1 MLPGKWS
8 SSTISYE
15 AEVPMNSDFKDLL
28 SILNANKV
36 KYLVVGAYA
45 FMKHAEP
52 RYTKDLDIWV
62 KADKKNAARVFKALG
77 DFGAPLAELTD
88 DDFAHEGFYYQVG
101 IEPARIDVLMSIP
114 GLRFDEA
121 WKKRVKSD
129 LGGVEAWI
137 LSKKDLIAAKKAS
150 GRPQDLVDIQTL
162 TTPPIRK
169 PRRAARKKR

>member
-1 MLPGKWS
+1 
-8 SSTISYE
+8 
-15 AEVPMNSDFKDLL
+15 MNSDFKDLL

-101 IEPARIDVLMSIP
+101 IEPARIDVL
-114 GLRFDEA
+114 A
-121 WKKRVKSD
+121 
-129 LGGVEAWI
+129 
-137 LSKKDLIAAKKAS
+137 
-150 GRPQDLVDIQTL
+150 
-162 TTPPIRK
+162 
-169 PRRAARKKR
+169 